1 MVLVLENSEKLSPK
15 DFWRWHSRT
24 ACSNLSSRNS
34 NRRIK
39 TCFAV
44 YSTFLQRAYDQI
56 LHDIC
61 IQNLPVVL
69 GIDRAGIVG
78 SDGETHQGIF
88 DLSYLSSL
96 PNMTIIA
103 PKCLEE
109 MGIMLRWA
117 LNQNS
122 PVAIRYPRGGDI
134 KSLEMTPIKIW
145 KR

>member
-1 MVLVLENSEKLSPK
+1 MVLVLENSEKLSLKIFDVGIAEQHAVTLAAGIATEGLKPV
-15 DFWRWHSRT
+15 
-24 ACSNLSSRNS
+24 
-34 NRRIK
+34 
-39 TCFAV
+39 FAV

-134 KSLEMTPIKIW
+134 KSLEMTPIKI
-145 KR
+145 